1 MNIIDS
7 SSGRTQ
13 FKPDKRRNCVWC
25 MTITDK
31 NAINNITQ
39 LGMCFRQL
47 RGGSATT
54 LVKPVIDFGARLK
67 PAHQVVRWIMA
78 KG

>member
-1 MNIIDS
+1 MA
-7 SSGRTQ
+7 
-13 FKPDKRRNCVWC
+13 
-25 MTITDK
+25 ITDK

-47 RGGSATT
+47 MGGSATT